1 MPLPAWVIPAAVGI
15 GAGTGVL
22 SAMGTSRSNR
32 QARKAVEQQYA
43 DDLESYEMGTERIKA
58 DHQYLIDKIFSEE
71 RNFDRNRAHQDQ
83 LAFNNYVDQLK
94 INKYQD
100 ALDARDYNVSEQ
112 LYAGSLALNAS
123 EKQLA
128 DEAARGK
135 LREAYMSAAFDNE
148 DAIIESLQQ
157 SGSALARGI
166 TGRSGAKAQQSIL
179 AEFGRDQSVLAAS
192 LMSAE
197 SALQSELRDIDQ
209 QYRAANF
216 AAESNRKLPPV
227 ARLDPTVPLKT
238 PDMEFLLPRELQEF
252 DFGPE
257 PIKGVANTVNPFL
270 AGAQTGLSFAT
281 AGKTLFG

>member
-1 MPLPAWVIPAAVGI
+1 MAIDPVTGDNIRGVTGTFSAI
-15 GAGTGVL
+15 GACK
-22 SAMGTSRSNR
+22 SNR
-32 QARKAVEQQYA
+32 QAEKAVEQQYKY
-43 DDLESYEMGTERIKA
+43 DLESYAMGTERIKA
-58 DHQYLIDKIFSEE
+58 DHQYLIDKIFGEE
-71 RNFDRNRAHQDQ
+71 RNFDRQRATRS
-83 LAFNNYVDQLK
+83 ASNYTSTL
-94 INKYQD
+94 INESNKYQD

-112 LYAGSLALNAS
+112 LYAGSLALNEDKS
-123 EKQLA
+123 KNA
-128 DEAARGK
+128 DEAAHGK
-135 LREAYMSAAFDNE
+135 LQEAYMSAAFDNE

-238 PDMEFLLPRELQEF
+238 LDMEFLLPRELQEF
-252 DFGPE
+252 DSLLE
-257 PIKGVANTVNPFL
+257 PIMLQIHKVHSLPLQTQHRVTVWELIALKFN
-270 AGAQTGLSFAT
+270 
-281 AGKTLFG
+281 K

>member
-1 MPLPAWVIPAAVGI
+1 
-15 GAGTGVL
+15 
-22 SAMGTSRSNR
+22 
-32 QARKAVEQQYA
+32 
-43 DDLESYEMGTERIKA
+43 MGTERLKA
-58 DHQYLIDKIFSEE
+58 DHQYVIDKIFSEE
-71 RNFDRNRAHQDQ
+71 RNFDRQRAHQDQ
-83 LAFNNYVDQLK
+83 IAFNNYVDQLK

-135 LREAYMSAAFDNE
+135 LQEAYMSAAFDNE

-216 AAESNRKLPPV
+216 AAESNRKLPPI

-257 PIKGVANTVNPFL
+257 PIKGVANTVNPLL
-270 AGAQTGLSFAT
+270 AGAQTALSFAS
-281 AGKTLFG
+281 AGKTLFS